1 LLPNEP
7 PAEYCSNDLPR
18 RLIGEE
24 RDADWRHRSVLF
36 VAAGEIEA
44 YGWAGPPQHLHWE
57 HDETFFVL
65 TGAVRFT
72 SGTDSLVASPGQ
84 IVTAPIG
91 DAHAFANADD
101 QAPASLLC
109 TLTPQRYIDYFREL
123 SQLTPGPDGRLDPAQ
138 VLAAMARYATEPYR
152 PQP

>member
-1 LLPNEP
+1 VSWATWPGLRLINPDHTLLPNEP

-65 TGAVRFT
+65 TGAVRFI

-109 TLTPQRYIDYFREL
+109 TLTP
-123 SQLTPGPDGRLDPAQ
+123 S
-138 VLAAMARYATEPYR
+138 ATSTTSGSCPS
-152 PQP
+152 

>member
-1 LLPNEP
+1 VLDDG
-7 PAEYCSNDLPR
+7 SSTSGR
-18 RLIGEE
+18 IGVVECNL
-24 RDADWRHRSVLF
+24 AP
-36 VAAGEIEA
+36 
-44 YGWAGPPQHLHWE
+44 GWAGPPQHVHRE

-65 TGAVRFT
+65 TGAVRFA

-101 QAPASLLC
+101 QAPASCCALSPPSA
-109 TLTPQRYIDYFREL
+109 TSTTSGYIDYFREL

-138 VLAAMARYATEPYR
+138 VLAAMARYATEQYR